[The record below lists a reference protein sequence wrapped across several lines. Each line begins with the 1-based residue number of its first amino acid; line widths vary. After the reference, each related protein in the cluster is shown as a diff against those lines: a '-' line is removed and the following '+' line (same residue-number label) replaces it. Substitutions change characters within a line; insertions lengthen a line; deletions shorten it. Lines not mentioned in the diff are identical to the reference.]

1 MRECGFA
8 LLDVR
13 AAKPRPLSD
22 AVLQKVLEQFTFLHQ
37 QFEVAFRILE
47 TSEDLLL
54 LLDFDL
60 VEDEDQEDAGDA

>member
-1 MRECGFA
+1 LKTKVSE
-8 LLDVR
+8 
-13 AAKPRPLSD
+13 PPIPSD
-22 AVLQKVLEQFTFLHQ
+22 PNDPVEVLEQFTFLYQ
-37 QFEVAFRILE
+37 QFDVALLILE